1 MLDEDNGS
9 SIDESLDTVVLRLE
23 SSQTDDEEGPNSED
37 GSKLD
42 DRDGWA
48 IDDPTDDTPEYIVL
62 HLVYRRGWCQIALA
76 GLVDDEDNG
85 K

>member
-9 SIDESLDTVVLRLE
+9 TIDESLDAMVLRLE
-23 SSQTDDEEGPNSED
+23 SSQADDEGGPDRED
-37 GSKLD
+37 GCKLE

-48 IDDPTDDTPEYIVL
+48 IDDPTDDTPEDIVL